1 MERPVDEVVLY
12 HGSYCEVRHLEL
24 KYCAKYKDFGQG
36 FYLISSKKQAENF
49 IKTSVKKAMLNGTV
63 PEEQD
68 YGFITAFRFTVTED
82 LNVLRYEKADADWLH
97 CVAGHRKR
105 DVFPGLADELSK
117 YDIIIGKVA
126 NDQTN
131 ATIAAYMAYA
141 YGEIGSKQAD
151 DMCISL
157 LLPERLKDQFCFRT
171 EPALKCLEFAGSE
184 KLWL

>member
-82 LNVLRYEKADADWLH
+82 LNVLRYEK
-97 CVAGHRKR
+97 
-105 DVFPGLADELSK
+105 
-117 YDIIIGKVA
+117 
-126 NDQTN
+126 QTLTGFTALQ
-131 ATIAAYMAYA
+131 ATEKEA
-141 YGEIGSKQAD
+141 
-151 DMCISL
+151 L
-157 LLPERLKDQFCFRT
+157 FRV
-171 EPALKCLEFAGSE
+171 LQMN
-184 KLWL
+184 